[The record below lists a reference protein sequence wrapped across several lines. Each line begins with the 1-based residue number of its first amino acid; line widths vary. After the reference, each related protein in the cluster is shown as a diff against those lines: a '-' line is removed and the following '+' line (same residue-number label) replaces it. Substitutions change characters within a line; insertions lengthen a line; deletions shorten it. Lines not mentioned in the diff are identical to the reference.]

1 MRKSFHWSPR
11 PHKRH
16 TWSDR
21 EGSDVSA
28 IQDQSFPKPTTASA
42 ASLNQIAVAGTVA
55 LLGIS
60 YMFNSM
66 DRQVFP
72 ALLSAIIPQDGL
84 TLPQAGFVSTAFT
97 VMVAI
102 FGALSGWFMARFGRK
117 AVQVGGL
124 FAYSIFT
131 LITPFAT
138 GFTTLSI
145 YRTLTGAGEALQVG
159 AVYACLGGYFAGR
172 RGTFMGMV
180 QAFFGLGALLGP
192 VVGARLFVWSGAWQ
206 IPFYVFGATA
216 ILVAL
221 LIATAVPREFSDASE
236 SAAVT
241 GVSASDRALSALP
254 SRNVLIVTAAFFLVG
269 TSFFSY
275 TSLYATYLHDQL
287 GFSIFEA
294 GTSLGMY
301 GVGALG
307 GVFGGWLGERLGRL
321 GVLTCLLVLAA
332 SGFALFNLAVSA
344 SAHAVLSLIFGLM
357 ISGFLFARLM
367 SVLQLS
373 AHPDR
378 IGAVVAF
385 GLGGFY
391 TPGPCAG
398 YLFGK
403 LVVLFGWG
411 AASIA
416 MVALPA
422 LSAAA
427 LMSLFDMRKMRA
439 A

>member
-1 MRKSFHWSPR
+1 
-11 PHKRH
+11 
-16 TWSDR
+16 
-21 EGSDVSA
+21 
-28 IQDQSFPKPTTASA
+28 
-42 ASLNQIAVAGTVA
+42 
-55 LLGIS
+55 
-60 YMFNSM
+60 
-66 DRQVFP
+66 
-72 ALLSAIIPQDGL
+72 
-84 TLPQAGFVSTAFT
+84 
-97 VMVAI
+97 MVAI

-117 AVQVGGL
+117 AVLVGGL

-131 LITPFAT
+131 LITLFAT

-145 YRTLTGAGEALQVG
+145 YRTLTGAGEALQAG

-172 RGTFMGMV
+172 RGTFTGVV

-206 IPFYVFGATA
+206 IPFYVFGATG

-241 GVSASDRALSALP
+241 GVSASDRALSALL

>member
-1 MRKSFHWSPR
+1 M
-11 PHKRH
+11 
-16 TWSDR
+16 
-21 EGSDVSA
+21 
-28 IQDQSFPKPTTASA
+28 QDQWLARPTTASA
-42 ASLNQIAVAGTVA
+42 APLNQIAVAGIVA

-72 ALLSAIIPQDGL
+72 ALLSAIIPQYGL
-84 TLPQAGFVSTAFT
+84 TLPQAGFVSTVFT
-97 VMVAI
+97 VMVAV
-102 FGALSGWFMARFGRK
+102 FGTLSGWFMARFGRK
-117 AVQVGGL
+117 PVLVGGL
-124 FAYSIFT
+124 PAYSLFT
-131 LITPFAT
+131 LITPLAT
-138 GFTTLSI
+138 GFSTLSL
-145 YRTLTGAGEALQVG
+145 YRTMTGAGEALQIG

-206 IPFYVFGATA
+206 APFYVFGVTGILMAT
-216 ILVAL
+216 I
-221 LIATAVPREFSDASE
+221 IAATVPRKFSDASE
-236 SAAVT
+236 TEVVT
-241 GVSASDRALSALP
+241 SASGGDAPFSALL
-254 SRNVLIVTAAFFLVG
+254 SRNVLLVTAAFFFVG
-269 TSFFSY
+269 TAFFSY

-287 GFSIFEA
+287 GFSISEA

-307 GVFGGWLGERLGRL
+307 GVFGGWLGERLGRI
-321 GVLTCLLVLAA
+321 GVLACLLVLAA

-344 SAHAVLSLIFGLM
+344 SAHAALSVLFGLM

-367 SVLQLS
+367 SMLQLS

-411 AASIA
+411 SASMI

-422 LSAAA
+422 LIAAA
-427 LMSLFDMRKMRA
+427 LMSFLDMRKMRA

>member
-1 MRKSFHWSPR
+1 M
-11 PHKRH
+11 
-16 TWSDR
+16 
-21 EGSDVSA
+21 SA
-28 IQDQSFPKPTTASA
+28 TQDQYVAKPLAASA
-42 ASLNQIAVAGTVA
+42 APLKQIAVAGIIT

-72 ALLSAIIPQDGL
+72 ALLSAIIPQYGL
-84 TLPQAGFVSTAFT
+84 TLPQAGFVSTVFT

-117 AVQVGGL
+117 AVLVGGL
-124 FAYSIFT
+124 FAYSLFT
-131 LITPFAT
+131 LITPLAT

-145 YRTLTGAGEALQVG
+145 YRTLTGAGEALQIG

-172 RGTFMGMV
+172 RGTLMGMV

-192 VVGARLFVWSGAWQ
+192 VVGARVFVWSGSWQ
-206 IPFYVFGATA
+206 VPFYVFGVTGFLMAT
-216 ILVAL
+216 I
-221 LIATAVPREFSDASE
+221 IAATLPREFSDASE
-236 SAAVT
+236 IMAVT
-241 GVSASDRALSALP
+241 SASGHDTASSALL
-254 SRNVLIVTAAFFLVG
+254 SRNVLLVTAAFFLLG
-269 TSFFSY
+269 TSFFAY
-275 TSLYATYLHDQL
+275 TSLYATYLHNRL
-287 GFSIFEA
+287 GFSVSEA

-307 GVFGGWLGERLGRL
+307 GVVGGWLGERLGRV
-321 GVLTCLLVLAA
+321 GVLACLLVLAA

-344 SAHAVLSLIFGLM
+344 RAHAALSVLFGLM

-367 SVLQLS
+367 SMLQLS

-403 LVVLFGWG
+403 FVMLFGWG
-411 AASIA
+411 TASII

-422 LSAAA
+422 LMAAA

>member
-1 MRKSFHWSPR
+1 M
-11 PHKRH
+11 
-16 TWSDR
+16 
-21 EGSDVSA
+21 
-28 IQDQSFPKPTTASA
+28 QDQWLAKPTTASA
-42 ASLNQIAVAGTVA
+42 APLHQVAVAGIVA

-72 ALLSAIIPQDGL
+72 ALLSAVILEYGL
-84 TLPQAGFVSTAFT
+84 TLPQAGFVSTVFT
-97 VMVAI
+97 IMVAI

-117 AVQVGGL
+117 AVLVGGL
-124 FAYSIFT
+124 LAYSLFT
-131 LITPFAT
+131 FITPLAT

-145 YRTLTGAGEALQVG
+145 YRTLTGAGEALQIG

-172 RGTFMGMV
+172 RGTFMGV
-180 QAFFGLGALLGP
+180 LQAFFGLGALLGP

-206 IPFYVFGATA
+206 VPLYVFGVTGF
-216 ILVAL
+216 LMAL
-221 LIATAVPREFSDASE
+221 IIHIAVPREFSDASE
-236 SAAVT
+236 SAPVT
-241 GVSASDRALSALP
+241 SASAHDGAFSALL
-254 SRNVLIVTAAFFLVG
+254 SRNVLLVTSAFFLVG

-275 TSLYATYLHDQL
+275 TSLYATYLHNQL
-287 GFSIFEA
+287 GFSVSDA

-307 GVFGGWLGERLGRL
+307 GAIGGWLGERLGRM
-321 GVLTCLLVLAA
+321 GVLACLVVLAA

-344 SAHAVLSLIFGLM
+344 SAHAALSLVFGLM

-367 SVLQLS
+367 AMLQLS

-391 TPGPCAG
+391 TPGPLAG

-411 AASIA
+411 AAAIV

-422 LSAAA
+422 LIAAA
-427 LMSLFDMRKMRA
+427 LMSLFDLKKMRA

>member
-1 MRKSFHWSPR
+1 
-11 PHKRH
+11 
-16 TWSDR
+16 
-21 EGSDVSA
+21 VSA
-28 IQDQSFPKPTTASA
+28 VQGQWLAKPTTASA
-42 ASLNQIAVAGTVA
+42 VPLNRTAVAGIVA
-55 LLGIS
+55 LLGVS

-72 ALLSAIIPQDGL
+72 ALLSAIIPQYGL
-84 TLPQAGFVSTAFT
+84 TLPQAGFVSTVFT

-117 AVQVGGL
+117 AVLVGGL
-124 FAYSIFT
+124 LAYSLLT
-131 LITPFAT
+131 LITPLAT
-138 GFTTLSI
+138 GFTTLSL

-159 AVYACLGGYFAGR
+159 AVYACLGGYFAER

-206 IPFYVFGATA
+206 APFYVFGVTGVVMAT
-216 ILVAL
+216 I
-221 LIATAVPREFSDASE
+221 IAAAVPREFSDASE
-236 SAAVT
+236 AAAV
-241 GVSASDRALSALP
+241 VNDAAFSALL
-254 SRNVLIVTAAFFLVG
+254 SRNILLVTAAFFLVG
-269 TSFFSY
+269 TAFFSY

-287 GFSIFEA
+287 GFSISEA

-307 GVFGGWLGERLGRL
+307 GVFGGWLGERLGRI
-321 GVLTCLLVLAA
+321 GVLACLLVLAA

-344 SAHAVLSLIFGLM
+344 SAHAALSVLFGLM

-367 SVLQLS
+367 SMLQLS
-373 AHPDR
+373 AHPER

-391 TPGPCAG
+391 TPGPFAG

-411 AASIA
+411 AASIV

-422 LSAAA
+422 LLAAA
-427 LMSLFDMRKMRA
+427 LMSLFDTRKLRA

>member
-1 MRKSFHWSPR
+1 MSAV
-11 PHKRH
+11 
-16 TWSDR
+16 SDQWR
-21 EGSDVSA
+21 A
-28 IQDQSFPKPTTASA
+28 KPATASA
-42 ASLNQIAVAGTVA
+42 PPLRQIAVAGIVA

-72 ALLSAIIPQDGL
+72 ALLSAVIPQYGL
-84 TLPQAGFVSTAFT
+84 TLPQAGFVSTVFT

-102 FGALSGWFMARFGRK
+102 FSALSGWFMARFGRK
-117 AVQVGGL
+117 AVLVGGL
-124 FAYSIFT
+124 LAYSLFT
-131 LITPFAT
+131 FITPLAT

-145 YRTLTGAGEALQVG
+145 YRTLTGAGEALQIG
-159 AVYACLGGYFAGR
+159 AVYTCLGGYFVGR
-172 RGTFMGMV
+172 RGTFMGV
-180 QAFFGLGALLGP
+180 LQAFFGLGALLGP

-206 IPFYVFGATA
+206 VPLYVFGVTG
-216 ILVAL
+216 ILMAL
-221 LIATAVPREFSDASE
+221 IIHIAVPREFSNASE
-236 SAAVT
+236 TAPVT
-241 GVSASDRALSALP
+241 SASAHDGAFSALL
-254 SRNVLIVTAAFFLVG
+254 SRNVLLVTAAFLLVG

-275 TSLYATYLHDQL
+275 TSLYATYLHNQL
-287 GFSIFEA
+287 GFSVSDA
-294 GTSLGMY
+294 GTALGMY

-307 GVFGGWLGERLGRL
+307 GVVGGWLGERLGRM
-321 GVLTCLLVLAA
+321 GVLACLLVLAA

-344 SAHAVLSLIFGLM
+344 SAHAALSLLFGLM

-367 SVLQLS
+367 AMLQLS

-391 TPGPCAG
+391 TPGPFAG

-411 AASIA
+411 AAAIV

-422 LSAAA
+422 LIAVA
-427 LMSLFDMRKMRA
+427 LMSLFDLKKMRA